1 VRINLKEGRLKPA
14 VLILITNGLGLSLGL
29 AIIVSYILYAKEKL
43 KSKTVK
49 KVLVGFGIT
58 GIAYGVYV
66 LLAAQ
71 TMGELF
77 PKERYSV
84 GAGIV
89 ILIGVFILLRLAFE
103 KKAG

>member
-1 VRINLKEGRLKPA
+1 MKPA
-14 VLILITNGLGLSLGL
+14 VLILITNSLGLSLGL
-29 AIIVSYILYAKEKL
+29 TMIVSYILYTKGKL
-43 KSKTVK
+43 KPKALK
-49 KVLVGFGIT
+49 RVLAGFGIT

-71 TMGELF
+71 TMGEAF

-89 ILIGVFILLRLAFE
+89 ISIGVFILLRLVFE

>member
-1 VRINLKEGRLKPA
+1 M
-14 VLILITNGLGLSLGL
+14 LITNGVGLSLGL
-29 AIIVSYILYAKEKL
+29 AMIVFYILYAKEKL
-43 KSKTVK
+43 RQKTLK

-71 TMGELF
+71 TMGDLF
-77 PKERYSV
+77 PKERYFV

-89 ILIGVFILLRLAFE
+89 ILIGVLILLRLTFE
-103 KKAG
+103 KRAR

>member
-1 VRINLKEGRLKPA
+1 MKPA
-14 VLILITNGLGLSLGL
+14 VLMLITNGVGLSLGL
-29 AIIVSYILYAKEKL
+29 AMIVFYILYAKKKL
-43 KSKTVK
+43 QSKTLK

-58 GIAYGVYV
+58 GIAYGVYI

-71 TMGELF
+71 TMGEFF

-89 ILIGVFILLRLAFE
+89 ILIGVFILLRLVFA
-103 KKAG
+103 KKTG

>member
-1 VRINLKEGRLKPA
+1 MKPA
-14 VLILITNGLGLSLGL
+14 VLILITNGVGLCLGLVM
-29 AIIVSYILYAKEKL
+29 IVSYILYAKEKL
-43 KSKTVK
+43 KRKTLK
-49 KVLVGFGIT
+49 SILVGFGIT

-77 PKERYSV
+77 PKERYYV

-89 ILIGVFILLRLAFE
+89 ILIGVFILVRLVFE
-103 KKAG
+103 KKVG

>member
-1 VRINLKEGRLKPA
+1 MKPA
-14 VLILITNGLGLSLGL
+14 VLMLITNGVGLSLGL
-29 AIIVSYILYAKEKL
+29 AMIVFYIIHAKEKL
-43 KSKTVK
+43 KQKTLR
-49 KVLVGFGIT
+49 KVLVGFGII

-71 TMGELF
+71 TMGGLF

-89 ILIGVFILLRLAFE
+89 ILIGVLILARLVFE
-103 KKAG
+103 KKAV